1 MTTKELYYKYKD
13 VFILVLE
20 SAGEETSNSVYKD
33 AERIVRENEE
43 NVLALIDRGVSF
55 SLVITSM
62 VAAVVVEVHGKEK
75 LANQDISE
83 YIYTLFDI
91 YLKKPTRSFCTQNG
105 VPVIKDINEWT
116 SILRKIELPNDLQ

>member
-20 SAGEETSNSVYKD
+20 SAGEETNNSVYKD

-62 VAAVVVEVHGKEK
+62 VASVVVEVHGKEK

-83 YIYTLFDI
+83 YIHTLFDM
-91 YLKKPTRSFCTQNG
+91 YLKRPTRSFCTQNG